1 LLHVVYEIPTDTA
14 LKKSIWLLDTV
25 EAVELVFE
33 RGTNGWIQ
41 LFLAAETLETGG
53 MEVSA
58 AGEKKAIPNG
68 LAADGALFE
77 KRGLWI
83 RGAAGLDVDESC

>member
-33 RGTNGWIQ
+33 RGADGRIK
-41 LFLAAETLETGG
+41 LFLAAEALETGG
-53 MEVSA
+53 VEVAA
-58 AGEKKAIPNG
+58 AGKEIAIANG

-83 RGAAGLDVDESC
+83 SGAA